1 MGLIRI
7 KSRLIASLIF
17 LIAFPVAICD
27 DPSPNG
33 TTTPAF
39 GIKMDWSCGSDRF
52 NMFMSENAVTRDCP
66 SRKNAINNCCV
77 AHDKCYSAQAG
88 QSNCDNTFCNCL
100 EEAANGTKVCS
111 AYEAKAFCLL
121 VRQFGDGPYKASAPC
136 SWSNCGFWFNTA
148 KQLGC
153 DCDGTETRGCG
164 PLSLGRSYQCCPTSV
179 FCSPSTIFGI
189 EPLRLHFDYAQ
200 IMFDSSLSDD
210 KRNRLC
216 FQIDAVQVHLAIESS
231 LALSD
236 AFDEQ
241 KPRKGNRNVRRK
253 AKLGLRREYEEEV
266 RAKAEQNYAL
276 GTLSLV
282 DVCKMWDFWLSVED
296 VNLLMLKAANSGGNL
311 NNFNRRNFTTTFRFD
326 CNIISDEQLALNDT
340 NQKWIKKLMQFVSTR
355 HFNFLSKFFA
365 EDALRKELDIQKWFD
380 SERIEGENIFSYAMR
395 TPNVRD
401 DLNEVGQVKRRL
413 KLYLLTHERMNELE
427 LFSPVIMAIDVIDGL
442 RLKSMFKALFEFSP
456 NSKESAMHAI
466 LLEIAVLYE
475 KKEIRERLK
484 RIFKLCDETNEFWKI
499 FEDEYSLADPKDH
512 QKPKTHSFIAN
523 LALTTSPLAPS
534 SAISGPNKKT
544 EENKEK
550 KLKMRE
556 NIINNPVAYREY
568 NAAIEEFSLQKI
580 DANTLVQRI
589 NNLFMQNPKLAKDFN
604 TFTGGYKAKI
614 QGHKVRISSDSD
626 ALADKDIAKTY
637 VECPDKKSA
646 AGDEI
651 SYASKDPEAIILFTY
666 YKMLLSNVEDEM
678 SLSIGGSERD
688 FLEKLEVFSATWYYR
703 ESVRELFN
711 FADSL
716 PDKNGDFERIFE
728 QFKEMLKVTSES
740 QIEAEFE
747 LCRLHKFAF
756 NFSTLPSLLNES
768 ELWRDYIFGRINGID
783 SNSFDKK
790 ALVFLLP
797 DDEVVWTNID
807 CNNAEL
813 VKRFGK
819 KIRKF
824 PFIGHIHFF
833 ALERLINQFDQT
845 KYIFCHGTR
854 RLTVPQ
860 LKERLRWLV
869 RESVLE
875 ALEAKFPEILHFE
888 LLNEKSRIVTFTA
901 QLSHKTGTTMAEA
914 FEARLYIPEL
924 IIALKKFE
932 QKLTEGKHKLGDLR
946 KTFLERIAMEK
957 NTFYSELANGDKII
971 LRHSFCRLFHLINF
985 VKEWEGGHKRIENDS
1000 EIFHWNPKN
1009 CETEKG
1015 IRETLVEQ
1023 RKNAKFEL
1031 FSFLMGQ
1038 TAINNNW
1045 LGQLIIEKPGARTR
1059 IAKLLDNRSM
1069 YELLKTAHLT
1079 DRTVIDDDKLLKKCY
1094 KNLFSNFATKFE
1106 NILKADIMVFVRW
1119 TFRTFSVVPMCGE
1132 SVDDSEM
1139 SNKFNEWIRD
1149 KHFETLKELIETN
1162 PEFGVEFADEAE
1174 AAEDAA
1180 DRLSAFLDNSK
1191 RAKDILRMM
1200 KGAET
1205 QLQFIGPN
1213 AGDERKRKCKKRR
1226 ENANKSNAQKFEETP
1241 NVTNSDLDTIS
1252 EGGEQKGETEGSAGK
1267 SPIRSLDTVNLDIV
1281 NREVPTA
1288 NRVEESGEGGK
1299 RLEGAI
1305 VVGDFGDDEFLS
1317 LKYGQLLEALLK
1329 KQNIEATKTNERDRE
1344 LAEYDAR
1351 TLLKLLDVGIYAN
1364 ELCHRLKALRQ
1375 TVALIGQNEINK
1387 REMNELR
1394 QNWRRVKVA
1403 ELSAESEL
1411 KVLEEELHQMLKQSV
1426 RIMERM
1432 PGEES
1437 AGSERMEEA
1446 QIKWAKGQLHSTKLA
1461 FAIANGLLSESFWTD
1476 RIKKAFCQLFQA
1488 YSEDCAV
1495 LVNQLVENVKSFKRM
1510 ILQRKMDNH
1519 LYRQYYQNGKTN
1531 IADGGGPA
1539 QIAEGWQEIKIW
1551 KEQLTTAQLDLIK
1564 SELFNASAEDEQN
1577 LQNLIVSFVEIVQ
1590 NWSPAAHF
1598 QISQLHLLNKGNVR
1612 VIDSI
1617 CVLPEGFN
1625 VESVLGK
1632 DLCNLSSLESREKC
1646 RDGSL
1651 HCVLCQNA
1659 EVSFLIKSWASVPLI
1674 KVHFMGVQMDIP
1686 IIIIPGISKLPPT
1699 KTFTAKQI
1707 DTFLSVLTIN
1717 ADKLLRADHL
1727 FDEGMYQSDRKWHE
1741 AEKKRLIQSLVRA
1754 DDVESVKIM
1763 SEIGLLNRNYE
1774 MLSKNREQRLQ
1785 QSDRLKHLMSM
1796 TRVLAEFV
1804 LSYLE
1809 QWAKVKHIYDG
1820 TMGYLEPKTLAI
1832 MLTKVFLLY
1841 PKASAPFLID
1851 KFFLTYSF
1859 WEWAVPVQLA
1869 PIDRSRRA
1877 EFLSWSPGR
1886 EWFSKKQFSPK
1897 NLKKG
1902 IRKEMAMAV
1911 ITPTFPEQNAAS
1923 QVNLST
1929 AKVIQS
1935 EMIKAMKQLKNTPDI
1950 RRAIIK
1956 PLEKDKFTEKFD
1968 HFIVVTCAGPHFHI
1982 DKFCAFVGKRL
1993 RHELLEFV
2001 ESPLAKWVRFC
2012 QVFPNWMAASK
2023 ECVLPDPSEMC
2034 KKRWL
2039 VGIELVEPQ
2048 KAIGNFKGKL
2058 RANLRKKIDV
2068 KIKND
2073 FEKGL
2078 FYNLQ
2083 LHSEYVEG
2091 RQTLADANWDID
2103 LEDNFAGAL

>member
-1 MGLIRI
+1 
-7 KSRLIASLIF
+7 
-17 LIAFPVAICD
+17 
-27 DPSPNG
+27 
-33 TTTPAF
+33 
-39 GIKMDWSCGSDRF
+39 
-52 NMFMSENAVTRDCP
+52 MSENAVTRDCP
-66 SRKNAINNCCV
+66 SRKNAFNNCCV
-77 AHDKCYSAQAG
+77 AHDKCYTAQAG
-88 QSNCDNTFCNCL
+88 QSNCDNKFCNCL

-136 SWSNCGFWFNTA
+136 SWSRCGFWFNTA

-164 PLSLGRSYQCCPTSV
+164 PLSLGRSYQCF
-179 FCSPSTIFGI
+179 FCNPSTIFGI

-200 IMFDSSLSDD
+200 ILFDASLNDGE
-210 KRNRLC
+210 RNRLC
-216 FQIDAVQVHLAIESS
+216 LQIDAFQIHLAIESN

-241 KPRKGNRNVRRK
+241 KPRKSNRSAGRR
-253 AKLGLRREYEEEV
+253 AKLGLRREYEEAV
-266 RAKAEQNYAL
+266 RGKAEQNYAL

-296 VNLLMLKAANSGGNL
+296 VNLLMSKVATSGGNL
-311 NNFNRRNFTTTFRFD
+311 NSFNKRNFTRTVRFD
-326 CNIISDEQLALNDT
+326 CNIISDEQLALNDA

-365 EDALRKELDIQKWFD
+365 EDALRKELDLRKWFD

-401 DLNEVGQVKRRL
+401 DLNELGHVKRRM
-413 KLYLLTHERMNELE
+413 KLYLLTHERMDDLE
-427 LFSPVIMAIDVIDGL
+427 LLSPVIMAID
-442 RLKSMFKALFEFSP
+442 
-456 NSKESAMHAI
+456 
-466 LLEIAVLYE
+466 
-475 KKEIRERLK
+475 
-484 RIFKLCDETNEFWKI
+484 
-499 FEDEYSLADPKDH
+499 EYSLAEHPKDH
-512 QKPKTHSFIAN
+512 QNPKTHSFIAN
-523 LALTTSPLAPS
+523 LASTTSPLAPL
-534 SAISGPNKKT
+534 SAISGPNKKIKK
-544 EENKEK
+544 NEK
-550 KLKMRE
+550 QSKMRE

-568 NAAIEEFSLQKI
+568 TVAIEEFCLQKI
-580 DANTLVQRI
+580 DSNTLVQRI
-589 NNLFMQNPKLAKDFN
+589 NNLFGQNPELAKDFN
-604 TFTGGYKAKI
+604 TFTSGEYKAKI
-614 QGHKVRISSDSD
+614 QGHKIRIIPDGGKDSD
-626 ALADKDIAKTY
+626 ALADEDGTTDALQNNTLSLDIAKTY

-651 SYASKDPEAIILFTY
+651 SYVSKDPEVIILFTY

-678 SLSIGGSERD
+678 SLSVGGSYRD

-716 PDKNGDFERIFE
+716 PDKNGDFKRFLELFE
-728 QFKEMLKVTSES
+728 EMLKVTSES

-768 ELWRDYIFGRINGID
+768 KLWRDYIFGRINGID
-783 SNSFDKK
+783 RNSFDKK

-797 DDEVVWTNID
+797 DDEAVWTNID

-819 KIRKF
+819 KIREF

-833 ALERLINQFDQT
+833 AMERLINQFDQT
-845 KYIFCHGTR
+845 KYIFCHGTQW
-854 RLTVPQ
+854 LTVPE

-888 LLNEKSRIVTFTA
+888 LLNERSRIVTFTA

-924 IIALKKFE
+924 IITLKK
-932 QKLTEGKHKLGDLR
+932 
-946 KTFLERIAMEK
+946 
-957 NTFYSELANGDKII
+957 
-971 LRHSFCRLFHLINF
+971 HSFCRLFHLTNF
-985 VKEWEGGHKRIENDS
+985 VKEWEGGNKRVENES
-1000 EIFHWNPKN
+1000 EISHWSPKN
-1009 CETEKG
+1009 CETEEG
-1015 IRETLVEQ
+1015 IRETLVKQ
-1023 RKNAKFEL
+1023 RKSAKFEL

-1045 LGQLIIEKPGARTR
+1045 LGQLIIKRPGARTR

-1069 YELLKTAHLT
+1069 CEALLNTGHLT
-1079 DRTVIDDDKLLKKCY
+1079 DRTDFPKFDELYEIASKKCP
-1094 KNLFSNFATKFE
+1094 NFVK
-1106 NILKADIMVFVRW
+1106 V
-1119 TFRTFSVVPMCGE
+1119 FSVVPMCGG

-1139 SNKFNEWIRD
+1139 NNKFDEWIRD
-1149 KHFETLKELIETN
+1149 RHFETLRELIETDSEFAMEFADDELYEIASKKCPN
-1162 PEFGVEFADEAE
+1162 FVKAFSVVPMCGGSVDDSEMNNKFDEWIRDRHFETLRELIETDSEFGMEFADEAE

-1180 DRLSAFLDNSK
+1180 DKLSAFLNNPRK
-1191 RAKDILRMM
+1191 AKYILKMM
-1200 KGAET
+1200 RGTENGAET
-1205 QLQFIGPN
+1205 QLQFVGPN
-1213 AGDERKRKCKKRR
+1213 AGDEKKRKCKKIR
-1226 ENANKSNAQKFEETP
+1226 ENANKSNAHKSEETP

-1252 EGGEQKGETEGSAGK
+1252 EGGEQKGETEASGGKSPIRSLDRGKSPIRSLDSANREVAKAGK
-1267 SPIRSLDTVNLDIV
+1267 SPIRSLDSA
-1281 NREVPTA
+1281 NREVAKAWPSSPTA
-1288 NRVEESGEGGK
+1288 NRGEESGGGGK
-1299 RLEGAI
+1299 RLEGAM

-1329 KQNIEATKTNERDRE
+1329 KQNIEATKTNESNRE
-1344 LAEYDAR
+1344 LAEYNVR
-1351 TLLKLLDVGIYAN
+1351 TLLKLLDIGIYAN

-1375 TVALIGQNEINK
+1375 TVALIGQNESNK
-1387 REMNELR
+1387 KETNELR

-1403 ELSAESEL
+1403 ELSAKCEC
-1411 KVLEEELHQMLKQSV
+1411 KGLEKQLHQMLKQSV
-1426 RIMERM
+1426 QIMERM
-1432 PGEES
+1432 QGEASDGS
-1437 AGSERMEEA
+1437 ARMEEA
-1446 QIKWAKGQLHSTKLA
+1446 QVKWAKGQLHLTKLA

-1476 RIKKAFCQLFQA
+1476 RIKKAICELFQA
-1488 YSEDCAV
+1488 YSEDCAA
-1495 LVNQLVENVKSFKRM
+1495 L
-1510 ILQRKMDNH
+1510 
-1519 LYRQYYQNGKTN
+1519 
-1531 IADGGGPA
+1531 
-1539 QIAEGWQEIKIW
+1539 
-1551 KEQLTTAQLDLIK
+1551 
-1564 SELFNASAEDEQN
+1564 
-1577 LQNLIVSFVEIVQ
+1577 
-1590 NWSPAAHF
+1590 SPAAHF
-1598 QISQLHLLNKGNVR
+1598 QISQLHLLNKCNVR

-1617 CVLPEGFN
+1617 CVLPEGFS

-1651 HCVLCQNA
+1651 HCLLCQNA
-1659 EVSFLIKSWASVPLI
+1659 EVSFLTKSWRDRLASIPLI

-1686 IIIIPGISKLPPT
+1686 IIIIPGISKLPPA

-1727 FDEGMYQSDRKWHE
+1727 FDEGGYQSDRKWHE
-1741 AEKKRLIQSLVRA
+1741 AEKKRLIQSLGRS

-1763 SEIGLLNRNYE
+1763 REIGLLNRNCE
-1774 MLSKNREQRLQ
+1774 MLSKNREQTLQ

-1804 LSYLE
+1804 INTFRIVLSYLE
-1809 QWAKVKHIYDG
+1809 QWAKGKHIYDG
-1820 TMGYLEPKTLAI
+1820 TMGYLEPKMLAV

-1851 KFFLTYSF
+1851 KFFFTYSF

-1877 EFLSWSPGR
+1877 EFLI
-1886 EWFSKKQFSPK
+1886 
-1897 NLKKG
+1897 
-1902 IRKEMAMAV
+1902 IR
-1911 ITPTFPEQNAAS
+1911 
-1923 QVNLST
+1923 
-1929 AKVIQS
+1929 S
-1935 EMIKAMKQLKNTPDI
+1935 EMIRAMKQLKNTPDI
-1950 RRAIIK
+1950 QRAIIK
-1956 PLEKDKFTEKFD
+1956 PLEKDKFTEKFN

-1993 RHELLEFV
+1993 RYELFEFV

-2012 QVFPNWMAASK
+2012 QVFPNLMDASK

-2068 KIKND
+2068 KIKKD

-2083 LHSEYVEG
+2083 LNSEYVEG
-2091 RQTLADANWDID
+2091 RQMLDAAHW
-2103 LEDNFAGAL
+2103 